1 MPLRKVLYIS
11 AILIICYSLL
21 FLLCVRT
28 ETRTQ
33 LKIGTFVNISL
44 TGFRWS
50 DFDPV
55 FERAFGAMD
64 MVSEQANLYDSK
76 SRLSLL
82 NKSAHRAPFKIS
94 EELFYMIF
102 VSKKMYNESNGAFD
116 ITIAP
121 LATLW
126 KTHIENKSVPNKR
139 DIRQALGLTGPDK
152 LVLDEGQTTVYFK
165 KKGMSIDLG
174 AVAKG
179 YAVDKALYEI
189 KKSGFKSAM
198 VNAGGDIFCL
208 GRRNFVF
215 PWRVGIRDPYNKDD
229 ILKVINISDKAAAT
243 SGGYEQ
249 FFQYKGQYYSH
260 LIDPKTGYPVN
271 SAFSSVTVVADSCF
285 MADAIA
291 TAVYVGGKKIKDKLE
306 ALYPEIEVIVV
317 DRDI

>member
-1 MPLRKVLYIS
+1 MPARKILYIS
-11 AILIICYSLL
+11 AILIICFSLL

-33 LKIGTFVNISL
+33 LKIGTFVNIRL

-55 FERAFGAMD
+55 FESAFGAMD

-76 SRLSLL
+76 SRLNLL
-82 NKSAHRAPFKIS
+82 NKSAHRLPFKAS

-102 VSKKMYNESNGAFD
+102 VSKEIYNESNGALD
-116 ITIAP
+116 ITVAP
-121 LATLW
+121 LAMLW
-126 KTHIENKSVPNKR
+126 KTHIENKSVPSKR
-139 DIRQALGLTGPDK
+139 DIRQALGMTGPDK
-152 LVLDEGQTTVYFK
+152 LVLDEDHRTVYFK

-198 VNAGGDIFCL
+198 INAGGDIFCL
-208 GRRNFVF
+208 GKRNFIF
-215 PWRVGIRDPYNKDD
+215 PWRVGIRDPYNKDS
-229 ILKVINISDKAAAT
+229 ISKVLNISDKAIAT

-260 LIDPKTGYPVN
+260 LIDPKTGYPAD

-285 MADAIA
+285 LADAVA
-291 TAVYVGGKKIKDKLE
+291 TAVYVGGEPVRDKLQAIYPDIE
-306 ALYPEIEVIVV
+306 IIALE
-317 DRDI
+317 